1 MKKKIMAALLAG
13 VMLLQQP
20 VSGWCAQN
28 TELTQKSEAR
38 QESESSEDTAD
49 GSEEDTEATGTATA
63 DDGENSQE
71 EDSEDVPT
79 LQAETDEVTL
89 DTGTSD
95 NAPEGQRKILDHI
108 YAESVDLSGMTQE
121 EAQEALQTR
130 VDEITG
136 YQIVLHMDDMST
148 GVTAKELGVTGDN
161 DGTIRQAMD
170 VGQVGNVIKRYK
182 VKKALEQENLQLDLS
197 YQVDEESVRK
207 ALETYCVALNREV
220 VNYELTRE
228 NGEFKITNG
237 ARGVTLNEDGSVDK
251 VTDYLEH
258 VWKDG
263 PGSVDLDVEITEP
276 KGSQEELAK
285 VKDVLGQG
293 VTDYS
298 ASSAARATN
307 VKNGT
312 SKLNGK
318 VLYPGE
324 EISVCDNMVPFT
336 EENGYEPAASYANG
350 TVVES
355 FGGGICQ
362 VSTTLYQAVLQA
374 ELEVTERHNHSMIV
388 KYVEPSMDAAIA
400 GNYKD
405 LKFKNN
411 LDAPVYIEGYCSGGI
426 IYFNVYGK
434 ETRPSNR
441 EISFESETVSKTD
454 PKVQFTMDA
463 SLTAGSVSVTQSGQS
478 GCIAQLWKIVKVDG
492 KQQSRDL
499 FNKSNYQATP
509 KLITIGTKDATSET
523 LSALKAA
530 ITIGDEAKVRSAA
543 AGLKTNAQKKEEEQ
557 KEEEKKDDTDKKEDA
572 DKSDTNKK
580 EDSSKKDENNKK
592 EDTKKEDSKK
602 QDTKKETTSSTNTST
617 KKTQSSKESE

>member
-1 MKKKIMAALLAG
+1 MKKITKLGMAAAVLFCVLGLGSHTQAAMAAEETTIENGISIGNVNVGGMTENQAISAVEEYVDGLMDTTFTLKGETGSIQMTAEDMG
-13 VMLLQQP
+13 VT
-20 VSGWCAQN
+20 AD
-28 TELTQKSEAR
+28 A
-38 QESESSEDTAD
+38 DTA
-49 GSEEDTEATGTATA
+49 
-63 DDGENSQE
+63 
-71 EDSEDVPT
+71 V
-79 LQAETDEVTL
+79 
-89 DTGTSD
+89 
-95 NAPEGQRKILDHI
+95 
-108 YAESVDLSGMTQE
+108 
-121 EAQEALQTR
+121 QEALAVGHAGSLINRYKTLQDLKKKKLVLDMHLSVNKQATAENIYESADDLAVGAVDNGLKR
-130 VDEITG
+130 VNGKFEFVKGKEGVEVDVVNSVYAINDFLAQGWDGSNNEIDLVTKTVEPRGDEKELAEITDLIG
-136 YQIVLHMDDMST
+136 SYTTNFASSSAGRAKNVIT
-148 GVTAKELGVTGDN
+148 GVSKV
-161 DGTIRQAMD
+161 DGTI
-170 VGQVGNVIKRYK
+170 
-182 VKKALEQENLQLDLS
+182 
-197 YQVDEESVRK
+197 
-207 ALETYCVALNREV
+207 
-220 VNYELTRE
+220 
-228 NGEFKITNG
+228 
-237 ARGVTLNEDGSVDK
+237 
-251 VTDYLEH
+251 
-258 VWKDG
+258 
-263 PGSVDLDVEITEP
+263 
-276 KGSQEELAK
+276 
-285 VKDVLGQG
+285 
-293 VTDYS
+293 
-298 ASSAARATN
+298 
-307 VKNGT
+307 
-312 SKLNGK
+312 
-318 VLYPGE
+318 LYPGE
-324 EISVCDNMVPFT
+324 EFDLAKTVSPFT
-336 EENGYEPAASYANG
+336 QENGYELAGAYQNG

-362 VSTTLYQAVLQA
+362 VATTLYNAVIRA
-374 ELEVTERHNHSMIV
+374 ELEITMRFNHSMLV
-388 KYVEPSMDAAIA
+388 HYVEPSMDAAIA

-530 ITIGDEAKVRSAA
+530 IATGDEAKVRSAA
-543 AGLKTNAQKKEEEQ
+543 ADLKTNAQKKEEEQ

-602 QDTKKETTSSTNTST
+602 QDTKKETASSTNTST
-617 KKTQSSKESE
+617 KKTQSSKKANRK

>member
-1 MKKKIMAALLAG
+1 MDTTFTLKGETGSIQMTAEDMG
-13 VMLLQQP
+13 VT
-20 VSGWCAQN
+20 AD
-28 TELTQKSEAR
+28 A
-38 QESESSEDTAD
+38 DTA
-49 GSEEDTEATGTATA
+49 
-63 DDGENSQE
+63 
-71 EDSEDVPT
+71 V
-79 LQAETDEVTL
+79 
-89 DTGTSD
+89 
-95 NAPEGQRKILDHI
+95 
-108 YAESVDLSGMTQE
+108 
-121 EAQEALQTR
+121 QEALAVGHAGSLINRYKTLQDLKKKTLVLDMHLSVNKQATAEKIYESADDLAVGAVDNGLKR
-130 VDEITG
+130 VNDGSNNEIDLVTKTVEPRGDEKELAEITDLIG
-136 YQIVLHMDDMST
+136 SYTTNFASSSAGRAKNVIT
-148 GVTAKELGVTGDN
+148 GVSKV
-161 DGTIRQAMD
+161 DGTI
-170 VGQVGNVIKRYK
+170 
-182 VKKALEQENLQLDLS
+182 
-197 YQVDEESVRK
+197 
-207 ALETYCVALNREV
+207 
-220 VNYELTRE
+220 
-228 NGEFKITNG
+228 
-237 ARGVTLNEDGSVDK
+237 
-251 VTDYLEH
+251 
-258 VWKDG
+258 
-263 PGSVDLDVEITEP
+263 
-276 KGSQEELAK
+276 
-285 VKDVLGQG
+285 
-293 VTDYS
+293 
-298 ASSAARATN
+298 
-307 VKNGT
+307 
-312 SKLNGK
+312 
-318 VLYPGE
+318 LYPGE
-324 EISVCDNMVPFT
+324 EFDLAKTVSPFT
-336 EENGYEPAASYANG
+336 QENGYELAGSYQI
-350 TVVES
+350 
-355 FGGGICQ
+355 GGGICQ
-362 VSTTLYQAVLQA
+362 VATTLYNAVIRA
-374 ELEVTERHNHSMIV
+374 ELEITMRFNHSMLV
-388 KYVEPSMDAAIA
+388 HYVEPSMDAAIA

>member
-1 MKKKIMAALLAG
+1 MKKITKLGMAAAVLFCVVGLGSHTQAAMAAEETTIENGISIGNVNVGGMTENQAISAVEEYVDGLMDTTFTLKGETGSIQMTAEDMG
-13 VMLLQQP
+13 VT
-20 VSGWCAQN
+20 AD
-28 TELTQKSEAR
+28 A
-38 QESESSEDTAD
+38 DTA
-49 GSEEDTEATGTATA
+49 
-63 DDGENSQE
+63 
-71 EDSEDVPT
+71 V
-79 LQAETDEVTL
+79 
-89 DTGTSD
+89 
-95 NAPEGQRKILDHI
+95 
-108 YAESVDLSGMTQE
+108 
-121 EAQEALQTR
+121 QEALAVGHAGSLINRYKTLQDLKKKKLVLDMHLSVNKQATAEKIYESADDLAVGAVDNGLKR
-130 VDEITG
+130 VNGKFEFVKGKEGVEVDVVNSVYAINDFLAQGWDGSNNEIDLVTKTVEPRGDEKELAEITDLIG
-136 YQIVLHMDDMST
+136 SYTTNFASSSAGRSKNVIT
-148 GVTAKELGVTGDN
+148 GVRKV
-161 DGTIRQAMD
+161 DGTI
-170 VGQVGNVIKRYK
+170 
-182 VKKALEQENLQLDLS
+182 
-197 YQVDEESVRK
+197 
-207 ALETYCVALNREV
+207 
-220 VNYELTRE
+220 
-228 NGEFKITNG
+228 
-237 ARGVTLNEDGSVDK
+237 
-251 VTDYLEH
+251 
-258 VWKDG
+258 
-263 PGSVDLDVEITEP
+263 
-276 KGSQEELAK
+276 
-285 VKDVLGQG
+285 
-293 VTDYS
+293 
-298 ASSAARATN
+298 
-307 VKNGT
+307 
-312 SKLNGK
+312 
-318 VLYPGE
+318 LYPGE
-324 EISVCDNMVPFT
+324 EFDLAKTVSPFT
-336 EENGYEPAASYANG
+336 QENGYELAGAYQNG

-362 VSTTLYQAVLQA
+362 VSTTLYNAVLQA

-478 GCIAQLWKIVKVDG
+478 GCIAQLWKI
-492 KQQSRDL
+492 
-499 FNKSNYQATP
+499 
-509 KLITIGTKDATSET
+509 TIGTKDATSET